1 MAVYNGIIHLEGR
14 QTMLR
19 HIPMLLLG
27 LLGIATIGLSQTSS
41 TTSSP
46 PAQPVRVIKAHLGEL
61 PGLINADKTGPFVD
75 LVHGIDALYPDMTIE
90 ITIYPI
96 ARAMAGVING
106 KADFSLP
113 AIRNLHDADMLPYR
127 FSTRSFGKVAHVI
140 YSNTANPVTTDMAYG
155 IEATQRDLLIEAVPG
170 ELPFQVQRSM
180 SIEQS
185 LRKLSRGRIDA
196 FIWAQEEADLMLR
209 QLGLTNIQREFF
221 GDFEDVFII
230 QKGAAGNEMDA
241 FLAQAIERLA
251 ASGKLEE
258 IYSKIH
264 RPYEHWQPHPEPIPA
279 TQPVKTP

>member
-1 MAVYNGIIHLEGR
+1 MNL
-14 QTMLR
+14 TR
-19 HIPMLLLG
+19 HIPSLLLLVA
-27 LLGIATIGLSQTSS
+27 LLGSATLGLSQSMASNLATN
-41 TTSSP
+41 
-46 PAQPVRVIKAHLGEL
+46 PAKPVRILNAHLGEL

-75 LVHGIDALYPDMTIE
+75 LVRAIDDLHPDVTIQ

-241 FLAQAIERLA
+241 FLAQAIEKLA
-251 ASGKLEE
+251 ESGKLEA

-264 RPYEHWQPHPEPIPA
+264 SPYEHWQPYPEPLPA
-279 TQPVKTP
+279 AKPVKTP

>member
-19 HIPMLLLG
+19 HIPMLLLS

-113 AIRNLHDADMLPYR
+113 AIRNLHDARCTMQTCCPIA
-127 FSTRSFGKVAHVI
+127 SA
-140 YSNTANPVTTDMAYG
+140 P
-155 IEATQRDLLIEAVPG
+155 
-170 ELPFQVQRSM
+170 
-180 SIEQS
+180 
-185 LRKLSRGRIDA
+185 
-196 FIWAQEEADLMLR
+196 
-209 QLGLTNIQREFF
+209 
-221 GDFEDVFII
+221 
-230 QKGAAGNEMDA
+230 AA
-241 FLAQAIERLA
+241 LAR
-251 ASGKLEE
+251 
-258 IYSKIH
+258 
-264 RPYEHWQPHPEPIPA
+264 
-279 TQPVKTP
+279 